1 MRRVAE
7 RTLLAPVEDVWAVL
21 AEPHRLPDWWPGM
34 NGVEPDRRG
43 LAAGVRWRVHG
54 SSPGYL
60 RRPLADD
67 TLVLNRVE
75 RCRLVEF
82 VLVRD
87 RLAAALEL
95 EAATDDRTVARLTL
109 TARWLYG
116 TRGSIPRTALSGLYE
131 LCQTGAES

>member
-1 MRRVAE
+1 MRSVAE
-7 RTLLAPVEDVWAVL
+7 RTLLAPPADVWAVL

-34 NGVEPDRRG
+34 KAVEPDRRR
-43 LAAGVRWRVHG
+43 LATGARWRVHG

-75 RCRLVEF
+75 ECRLVDF

-95 EAATDDRTVARLTL
+95 EPAPSERTHARLTL
-109 TARWLYG
+109 TARWLLGPRG
-116 TRGSIPRTALSGLYE
+116 TIARTALLGLHA
-131 LCQTGAES
+131 LCQTSADA

>member
-1 MRRVAE
+1 MRSVAE

-34 NGVEPDRRG
+34 NAVEPDRRG
-43 LAAGVRWRVHG
+43 LATGARWRVHG

-60 RRPLADD
+60 RRPLAAD

-75 RCRLVEF
+75 RHRLVEF
-82 VLVRD
+82 ALVRD
-87 RLAAALEL
+87 RLAVRLEF
-95 EAATDDRTVARLTL
+95 EAAPDSRTLARLTL

-116 TRGSIPRTALSGLYE
+116 TRGSIAGTALSGLYA
-131 LCQTGAES
+131 LCQTGAEP